1 MSAVASASRQAA
13 QTGSRQGWLASL
25 RDEALSFVK
34 GDNNA
39 PWAILAET
47 VIGCVPVLGQIV
59 DARDIIKGLIEVS
72 GAPASPLAWFNLI
85 TALIGLVPGGGDAA
99 KRSLR
104 AVKSGA
110 ANVDDLLAMIRRIYD
125 GDPEK
130 LLRKV
135 LDVSALRKQLDT
147 ILDNPN
153 LLRRLSPEVR
163 QSVDTIQR
171 NLGKQFDAFKKE
183 VDGWLAKGRKT
194 SAQTPPA
201 TKHAPGTPPAKPK
214 TQAQAG
220 TSAKGQH
227 HNPTASNT
235 ANGATKRSE
244 RFKSLSNKV
253 LGILGEHMAD
263 YHCQDVKGWGTKAHH
278 DKGQKNPAKLND
290 ASHLVQLWP
299 IQIRGRG
306 IDAVWKNKGAKPYAV
321 IEAKASYDPT
331 KKLRALLGEAGDKTE
346 RGGNNSGA
354 GANRGGGAGRRGG
367 GNPGPTA
374 TRQTNGKVTQMSHGW
389 IEKRL
394 KTMTLSDA
402 KAQIDLRTRKEKAY
416 TRHVLFFSIP
426 QAVSHAE
433 ALILHTAGKSLDAS
447 MHATHQVTRE
457 WTDSDIEK
465 VVDNRAGFEGPA
477 RDKRTR

>member
-1 MSAVASASRQAA
+1 M
-13 QTGSRQGWLASL
+13 
-25 RDEALSFVK
+25 
-34 GDNNA
+34 
-39 PWAILAET
+39 
-47 VIGCVPVLGQIV
+47 
-59 DARDIIKGLIEVS
+59 
-72 GAPASPLAWFNLI
+72 
-85 TALIGLVPGGGDAA
+85 
-99 KRSLR
+99 
-104 AVKSGA
+104 
-110 ANVDDLLAMIRRIYD
+110 DDLLAMIRRIYN

-153 LLRRLSPEVR
+153 LTRRLSPEVR

-183 VDGWLAKGRKT
+183 VDDWLAKGRKT
-194 SAQTPPA
+194 SAQTPPTAKQASQAPRRPSPKPAPKPEAAPRGSTA
-201 TKHAPGTPPAKPK
+201 TQPPAY
-214 TQAQAG
+214 
-220 TSAKGQH
+220 
-227 HNPTASNT
+227 T
-235 ANGATKRSE
+235 ANGASKRTE
-244 RFKSLSNKV
+244 RFKGLSNKV

-263 YHCQDVKGWGTKAHH
+263 YHCQEVKGWGNKALH

-306 IDAVWKNKGAKPYAV
+306 IDAVWKSKGAKPYAV

-331 KKLRALLGEAGDKTE
+331 KKLRTLLGEAGDKTE
-346 RGGNNSGA
+346 RDGNNSGA

-367 GNPGPTA
+367 GNTGPTA

-402 KAQIDLRTRKEKAY
+402 KAQIDLRTKKEK
-416 TRHVLFFSIP
+416 R
-426 QAVSHAE
+426 
-433 ALILHTAGKSLDAS
+433 LHPPRSLLLHSACCLPRRSLDPAHRRQVGRCEHARHAS
-447 MHATHQVTRE
+447 GYPRMDR
-457 WTDSDIEK
+457 
-465 VVDNRAGFEGPA
+465 
-477 RDKRTR
+477 

>member
-1 MSAVASASRQAA
+1 MSGVASASRQAA

-110 ANVDDLLAMIRRIYD
+110 ANVDDLLAMIRRIYN

-153 LLRRLSPEVR
+153 LTRRLSPEVR

-183 VDGWLAKGRKT
+183 VDDWLAKGRKT
-194 SAQTPPA
+194 SAQTPPTA
-201 TKHAPGTPPAKPK
+201 KQAPGTPPAKPQ
-214 TQAQAG
+214 TQAKAG
-220 TSAKGQH
+220 SSAKVQH
-227 HNPTASNT
+227 SNPTASNT
-235 ANGATKRSE
+235 ANGASKRTE
-244 RFKSLSNKV
+244 RFKGLSNKV

-263 YHCQDVKGWGTKAHH
+263 YHCQEVKGWGNKALH

-306 IDAVWKNKGAKPYAV
+306 IDAVWKSKGAKPYAV

-331 KKLRALLGEAGDKTE
+331 KKLRTLLGEAGDKTE
-346 RGGNNSGA
+346 RDGNNSGA

-367 GNPGPTA
+367 GNTGPTA

-389 IEKRL
+389 IEEAVL
-394 KTMTLSDA
+394 K
-402 KAQIDLRTRKEKAY
+402 
-416 TRHVLFFSIP
+416 P
-426 QAVSHAE
+426 
-433 ALILHTAGKSLDAS
+433 
-447 MHATHQVTRE
+447 
-457 WTDSDIEK
+457 
-465 VVDNRAGFEGPA
+465 
-477 RDKRTR
+477 